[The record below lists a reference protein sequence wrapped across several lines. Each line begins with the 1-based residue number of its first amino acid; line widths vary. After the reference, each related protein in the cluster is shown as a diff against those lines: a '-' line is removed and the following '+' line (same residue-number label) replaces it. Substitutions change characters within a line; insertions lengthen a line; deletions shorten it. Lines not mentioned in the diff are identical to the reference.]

1 VSSVMMTL
9 DSSDGG
15 LSDGMVIK
23 SEWILPLGLVML
35 TLTSELA
42 AGVGSNEG
50 DLGRGMRAGKICGIE
65 WREAHHTLPGVD
77 GGCVMRG
84 ACHPE
89 AEIEIEGQVREEG
102 GRGRGR

>member
-42 AGVGSNEG
+42 LAAGVGSNEG
-50 DLGRGMRAGKICGIE
+50 DLGRGMRAGQDL
-65 WREAHHTLPGVD
+65 WNRMA
-77 GGCVMRG
+77 
-84 ACHPE
+84 
-89 AEIEIEGQVREEG
+89 
-102 GRGRGR
+102 

>member
-1 VSSVMMTL
+1 MALVSSVMMTL
-9 DSSDGG
+9 GSSDGG

-23 SEWILPLGLVML
+23 SEWILPRGLVML
-35 TLTSELA
+35 TLTSKL

-50 DLGRGMRAGKICGIE
+50 DLGRGMRAGKICEIE

-84 ACHPE
+84 VSP
-89 AEIEIEGQVREEG
+89 
-102 GRGRGR
+102 GR